1 MAKTYKHVAAQLVH
15 YLGRVHDGP
24 PPGPIVAES
33 AWRGADLAHDG
44 RWRLRLSEGQS
55 GEIGAALATAKRT
68 GKPLAKLTRTDFPLP
83 ALDAEIRTWR
93 DILSRGR
100 GFVVISGLPVNDW
113 STADAEIVFWCL
125 GMYLGHPG
133 AQNKEGDLLGHV
145 RDVTGGAAVVPDATR
160 LYKTSVHIKYHCD
173 AADVV
178 GLLCLNKALSGG
190 ESRIVSSVAV
200 YNEMLKRAPKLS
212 KVLFEPFDFDTVGEG
227 IVEHFAVR
235 PCAYHDGVL
244 RTFYHSDYYRS
255 VARHADVHISSEH
268 QAALDLYDEIAS
280 SPDLA
285 LTMDL
290 APGDM
295 QFVSNHTVLH
305 SRTAYVDHD
314 DPALKR
320 HLLRLWLSI
329 EEPAGLVERFRKSAA
344 SAGLIAGIVRERLRA
359 S

>member
-1 MAKTYKHVAAQLVH
+1 MPKTYKHVAAQLVH
-15 YLGRVHDGP
+15 YLGRVHDGL

-33 AWRGADLAHDG
+33 AWRGADLANDT
-44 RWRLRLSEGQS
+44 RWRLRLSDAQIE
-55 GEIGAALATAKRT
+55 EIQNALSAAKRT
-68 GKPLAKLTRTDFPLP
+68 GKPLGKLTRKDFALP
-83 ALDAEIRTWR
+83 SLREDILTWR
-93 DILSRGR
+93 DTLARGR
-100 GFVVISGLPVNDW
+100 GFVVVSGLPVREW
-113 STADAEIVFWCL
+113 STAESEIVFWCL

-133 AQNKEGDLLGHV
+133 AQNKEGELLGHV

-160 LYKTSVHIKYHCD
+160 LYKTSAHIAYHCD

-178 GLLCLNKALSGG
+178 GLLCLNTALSGG
-190 ESRIVSSVAV
+190 QSRIVSSVTV
-200 YNEMLKRAPKLS
+200 YNEMRRRAPGLA

-235 PCAYHDGVL
+235 PCAYHGGVL

-255 VARHADVHISSEH
+255 VARHGDVRISSEH

-280 SPDLA
+280 SPALS

-314 DPALKR
+314 DPASKR

-329 EEPAGLVERFRKSAA
+329 EEPAGLAERLRKSAA
-344 SAGLIAGIVRERLRA
+344 SAALIAGIARERMRA
-359 S
+359 E